1 MNRSAFRTPLIAG
14 VILAVIGMVGFAI
27 PYVTAQQTKD
37 VATIGD
43 LKLQTTESKP
53 YVIARLVSEGVVV
66 LGVVLIGAGLHRRT

>member
-27 PYVTAQQTKD
+27 PYVPAQQTKD